1 MHLDA
6 LLAVPLAGLATS
18 SRPVEAE
25 SARAIPADFRVGEA
39 RIQLPDVIEDPGVRG
54 RVRGGGRTER
64 LLIHDDHLVDVL
76 EADNFVER
84 SRDFPTSVQVPGDR
98 SGQCFFDERTL
109 SRT

>member
-39 RIQLPDVIEDPGVRG
+39 RIQLPDVIEHPGVRG

-64 LLIHDDHLVDVL
+64 LLIHDDHLVDVF
-76 EADNFVER
+76 EPGNFVER
-84 SRDFPTSVQVPGDR
+84 SGNLPAAVQVPGDGPR
-98 SGQCFFDERTL
+98 QSFFDERAL
-109 SRT
+109 S